1 MSRKTIT
8 VVNYWSNEN
17 AGQTMVTLQIN
28 NGQIHSKTEEGI
40 KIQDSEKSW
49 KRLEAKLR
57 IKYI

>member
-1 MSRKTIT
+1 MKRKTINIIT
-8 VVNYWSNEN
+8 YWSNEN
-17 AGQTMVTLQIN
+17 GGKTMVTMQIN

-57 IKYI
+57 IKYL